1 MTKKLAITYTFLFL
15 FVFTFALSFTLASKV
30 EAVPPVQECCVIAYC
45 PEPPYEP
52 AMTGTMQYHGG
63 YEVCMWSTPLDPCD
77 MVFQCEESG
86 P

>member
-1 MTKKLAITYTFLFL
+1 MTKKIAITYTLLFL

-30 EAVPPVQECCVIAYC
+30 QAYPPEPECCVISYC
-45 PEPPYEP
+45 PEPPYNV
-52 AMTGTMQYHGG
+52 AIQGHWDYF
-63 YEVCMWSTPLDPCD
+63 YEVCMQNPTYPLHPCD